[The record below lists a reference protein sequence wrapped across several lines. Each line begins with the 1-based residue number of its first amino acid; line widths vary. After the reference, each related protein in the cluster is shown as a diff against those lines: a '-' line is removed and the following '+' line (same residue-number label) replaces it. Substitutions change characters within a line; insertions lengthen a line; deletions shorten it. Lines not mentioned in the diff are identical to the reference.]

1 MVIEIY
7 LIVFGAGS
15 TSVICVISMI
25 DTFSLL
31 SILTVPFKNALLYK
45 DVLNGYVIMGVQRY
59 Y

>member
-1 MVIEIY
+1 VVIEIY

-15 TSVICVISMI
+15 TAVICVISMI